1 VPIAS
6 LTANPFSL
14 NYGDSIVAKIIAI
27 NFYGESVESDAG
39 NGAIV
44 LLVPDP
50 PVGLA
55 DNTAVTTAYVIGF
68 TWNDGISTGG
78 SPIID
83 YRITYDQ
90 SIGVYIT
97 LDEGILTN
105 SYSTKVVLTPGAA
118 YAFKVEARNSVGL
131 SQTS

>member
-6 LTANPFSL
+6 LTATPFSL
-14 NYGDSIVAKIIAI
+14 NYGDSIVVKIIAI

-44 LLVPDP
+44 LLVPYP

-97 LDEGILTN
+97 LDEGILTK
-105 SYSTKVVLTPGAA
+105 SYSTQIVLTPGAT

-131 SQTS
+131 SPTS